1 MISRAEMSILAIAT
15 EIVNEAIKFEV
26 SPRALLS
33 NVIRAVEN
41 KEKCARATNPAN
53 ASEFIEALKGVN
65 NYQPV
70 NCRCT
75 CEGVWGSTSTNI
87 APEKIIYSGNRT
99 IVMWS
104 DGTKTIVKC
113 GEGQEFDEYMGFIAA
128 YAKKMFNSTS
138 GLKKLIK
145 NISCHD
151 VSKKSK
157 KSDDTEN

>member
-70 NCRCT
+70 NCKCRC
-75 CEGVWGSTSTNI
+75 EEVWGSPGIT
-87 APEKIIYSGNRT
+87 PEKIIYSGNRT
-99 IVMWS
+99 IVMWN

-113 GEGQEFDEYMGFIAA
+113 GEGQEFDEYTGFIAA

-151 VSKKSK
+151 VPKKSK